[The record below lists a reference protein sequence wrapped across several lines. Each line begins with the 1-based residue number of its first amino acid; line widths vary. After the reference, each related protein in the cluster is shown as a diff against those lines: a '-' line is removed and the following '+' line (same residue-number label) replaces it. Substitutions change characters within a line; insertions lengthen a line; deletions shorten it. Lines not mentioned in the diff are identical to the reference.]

1 MQRLR
6 AARAIAE
13 HYKAL
18 DPETMISEF
27 MIRRLMD
34 EGKLPIIKNGTKKLT
49 SLEAVDE
56 YLNTHLGGNSNG

>member
-1 MQRLR
+1 MQRVR

-13 HYKAL
+13 HYKSK
-18 DPETMISEF
+18 DPDTMVTEF

-34 EGKLPIIKNGTKKLT
+34 EGRLPVIMNGKKKLT

-56 YLNTHLGGNSNG
+56 YLNSVLGGTCND